1 MTNNNNELTKD
12 KIEYLKG
19 ELLKQ
24 REETLKELKLVE
36 ASLRLVTQTDLAGE
50 NSYDEEFADSGTATF
65 EREKELSLYENLKD
79 VLSRIDKALKRIEE
93 GTYGKCAR
101 CGEPIPFERLKAI
114 PYADLCIED
123 KKKEESSR

>member
-1 MTNNNNELTKD
+1 MANNNNELAPE
-12 KIEYLKG
+12 KIEYLKK

-36 ASLRLVTQTDLAGE
+36 ASLRLITQSELAGE

-65 EREKELSLYENLKD
+65 EREKDLSLYENLRD
-79 VLSRIDKALKRIEE
+79 VLSRIEKALKRIDE

-101 CGEPIPFERLKAI
+101 CGAPIPFERLKAI

-123 KKKEESSR
+123 KKKEEGTR